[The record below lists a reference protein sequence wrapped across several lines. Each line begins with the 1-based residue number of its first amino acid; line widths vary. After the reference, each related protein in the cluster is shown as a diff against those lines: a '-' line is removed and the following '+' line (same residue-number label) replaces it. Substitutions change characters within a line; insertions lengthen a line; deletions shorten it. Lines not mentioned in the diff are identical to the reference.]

1 MVAVRSHTANFT
13 VDVGTVC
20 NTFNKIMLY
29 FNLSSRLKMPGLW
42 SSSRCIFKFNGS
54 GWISKHCGF
63 MEKKKTLTRKGG
75 RLMLRNG
82 AQPVGKKRTSIFGLT
97 SSPESGVRRYKHG
110 NSCIYHIWKIEIG
123 LFSLFTM
130 RQLSDLQK
138 KKKRNHE
145 KLLANLSFNS
155 YKPRC
160 SW

>member
-1 MVAVRSHTANFT
+1 MVVVRSHTANFT

-20 NTFNKIMLY
+20 DTFNTSMLY

-42 SSSRCIFKFNGS
+42 SSSRCIFQFNGS
-54 GWISKHCGF
+54 DWISENCGF
-63 MEKKKTLTRKGG
+63 M
-75 RLMLRNG
+75 
-82 AQPVGKKRTSIFGLT
+82 GKKHSLARVGVLCYVMVLSLWGKKTSIFGPT
-97 SSPESGVRRYKHG
+97 SSPESGVCRYKHG
-110 NSCIYHIWKIEIG
+110 NFCIYHIWKIEIG

>member
-1 MVAVRSHTANFT
+1 MALAESPSIAA
-13 VDVGTVC
+13 
-20 NTFNKIMLY
+20 
-29 FNLSSRLKMPGLW
+29 LW
-42 SSSRCIFKFNGS
+42 K
-54 GWISKHCGF
+54 
-63 MEKKKTLTRKGG
+63 KKKTLTRKGG

-160 SW
+160 S